1 MGHIVNWSCGWIV
14 KDMRLPDYEA
24 TRLLSPN
31 EGRENVIEID
41 FKKGDGLIPVIIQDA
56 STNEVLMLGYMN
68 RMAWKRTLETGRA
81 SFWSRSRKKIWVK
94 GETSGH
100 FQKIKEIY
108 LDCDG
113 DTLLLKVDQIGGA
126 ACHTGFR
133 SCFHQR
139 FKKGKWKIS
148 GKRIFDPKEVYGK

>member
-1 MGHIVNWSCGWIV
+1 MG
-14 KDMRLPDYEA
+14 
-24 TRLLSPN
+24 
-31 EGRENVIEID
+31 GRKVIKID

-56 STNEVLMLGYMN
+56 STHEVLMLGYMN
-68 RMAWKRTLETGRA
+68 QEAWEKTIKTGRA

-94 GETSGH
+94 GETSKH
-100 FQKIKEIY
+100 FQEVKEIY

-126 ACHTGFR
+126 ACHMGFR

-139 FKKGKWKIS
+139 YEERKWKVS